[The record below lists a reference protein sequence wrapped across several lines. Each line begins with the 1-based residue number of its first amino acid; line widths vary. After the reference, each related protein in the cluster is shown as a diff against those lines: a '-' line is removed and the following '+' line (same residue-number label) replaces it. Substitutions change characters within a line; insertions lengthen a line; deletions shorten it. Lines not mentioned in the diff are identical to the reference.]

1 MNHTLKLTIQRV
13 EGAVIRTLGLIERR
27 GFSVTSINTVA
38 EDASPHMEMTL
49 EIHSPQRSA
58 ETLARHVEKLF
69 DVTNVHLI
77 AAHAPAVRMKE
88 SVAC

>member
-1 MNHTLKLTIQRV
+1 MNHTLKLSLQRV

-27 GFSVTSINTVA
+27 GFSVNAINTA
-38 EDASPHMEMTL
+38 SDETSPHL
-49 EIHSPQRSA
+49 ELTVQISSPGRSA

-69 DVTNVHLI
+69 DVRNVDLV
-77 AAHAPAVRMKE
+77 AAGSPAVQMKE

>member
-27 GFSVTSINTVA
+27 GFSVTSINTA
-38 EDASPHMEMTL
+38 SDEASPHMEMTL
-49 EIHSPQRSA
+49 EIHSPQRSV

-69 DVTNVHLI
+69 DVSDVHLI
-77 AAHAPAVRMKE
+77 AAHAPAAPMKE

>member
-1 MNHTLKLTIQRV
+1 MNHTLKLTLQRV

-27 GFSVTSINTVA
+27 GFAVTAINTA
-38 EDASPHMEMTL
+38 SDESSPHLELTL
-49 EIHSPQRSA
+49 QISSPERSA

-69 DVTNVHLI
+69 DVRHVDLV
-77 AAHAPAVRMKE
+77 AAGTPAVRMKE